1 MNRGGAAFAHPGGI
15 RVRRGVEGDLARLVA
30 LEEASFTV
38 DRMSRRSL
46 RRLLLGNTAD
56 VLLAEDPGGALLG
69 AAVLLRRKGSRRE
82 RLYSL
87 AVDPGARGRGVGRI
101 LLEAVLARARSRGA
115 WAVGLEVRADNH
127 AAIALYRSMGFT
139 EAGMVDGFY
148 ADGAPA
154 LVMRL
159 PLAEGGA
166 PRPHPSP

>member
-1 MNRGGAAFAHPGGI
+1 MNRGGASHTDSRSI
-15 RVRRGVEGDLARLVA
+15 RVRWGVEGDLAKLVA

-46 RRLLLGNTAD
+46 RRLLLGTTAD

-87 AVDPGARGRGVGRI
+87 AVDPAARGRGVGR
-101 LLEAVLARARSRGA
+101 LLMEAVLAGARSRGA
-115 WAVGLEVRADNH
+115 VEVGLEVRKDNKT
-127 AAIALYRSMGFT
+127 AIALYRSMGFT
-139 EAGMVDGFY
+139 EAGVVEGYY

-159 PLAEGGA
+159 PLESAD
-166 PRPHPSP
+166 